1 MSTDR
6 PPVLRHTVEKPP
18 PEIGAAEHLRYIRDM
33 MERSGSFTA
42 VPGYGAMAMGAT
54 ALAAAWIAA
63 RQSSEGA
70 WLEVWL
76 YEAVVAFVIGVV
88 ALARKSRKVGVSLHS
103 GPARKYFLS
112 LVPPLLAG
120 ALLTAALWGS
130 DGIELLPVLWLLLY
144 GAGTI
149 TGGAYSV
156 RVIPIMGVLFMVIGT
171 VALLAPSSWTD
182 ALMATG
188 FGGLHV
194 VCGWVIARNHG
205 G

>member
-1 MSTDR
+1 MSVDR
-6 PPVLRHTVEKPP
+6 PAVRRHAVEKPP

-63 RQSSEGA
+63 QQSTGGA
-70 WLEVWL
+70 WLTVWL
-76 YEAVVAFVIGVV
+76 CEAAVAFVIGAV
-88 ALARKSRKVGVSLHS
+88 ALARKSREVGVPLYS

-120 ALLTAALWGS
+120 ALLTSALWLNGE
-130 DGIELLPVLWLLLY
+130 IELLPALWLLLY

-149 TGGAYSV
+149 TGGAHSV
-156 RVIPIMGVLFMVIGT
+156 RIIPIMGISFMVIGT
-171 VALLAPSSWTD
+171 VALVVPPSWAD
-182 ALMATG
+182 ALMAAG
-188 FGGLHV
+188 FGGLHL
-194 VCGWVIARNHG
+194 VCGWIIARNHG